1 MENKRNLEEE
11 KSILDLIEKSSS
23 YDNSDDEYISTY
35 NLEDIWYVIYV
46 YLNINARYARLK
58 IRDHIRQLEN
68 EWKGTDLSAKHMGKG
83 LHNVFK
89 AI

>member
-11 KSILDLIEKSSS
+11 KPILDLIEKSSS

-68 EWKGTDLSAKHMGKG
+68 EWKGTYLSAKNMGKG